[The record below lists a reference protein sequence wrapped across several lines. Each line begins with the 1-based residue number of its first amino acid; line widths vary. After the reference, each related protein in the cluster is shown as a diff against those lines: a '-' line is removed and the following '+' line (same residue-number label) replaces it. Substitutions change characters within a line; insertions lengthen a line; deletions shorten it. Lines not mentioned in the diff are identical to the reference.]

1 MPYRKEQFVTGE
13 IYHITLRALDNSLL
27 FKDEKDYYRMIFSV
41 YEFNNKNRV
50 SIKDR
55 REARVRWKNSPRGR
69 ASGEE
74 EEDKRE
80 KMVDILAFCWMNNH
94 IHLLLRQLEDG
105 GIQKFMSKVGTGFAR
120 YFNDKYQRKG
130 HLFQNRFGAVHIEN
144 DEQLKTV
151 FVYIHT
157 NPIALIEPGWK
168 ENGIINSKKVIEFLE
183 NYKWSSY
190 QDYLGKKNFPSVIE
204 CDFLLE
210 IMGGGRGCKDFVDN
224 WVQYKG
230 EIPRGPSSRQ
240 KI

>member
-13 IYHITLRALDNSLL
+13 VYHITLRALDNSLL

-55 REARVRWKNSPRGR
+55 REARARWKDSPRGR
-69 ASGEE
+69 ASGT

-80 KMVDILAFCWMNNH
+80 KMVDIFAFCWMDNH
-94 IHLLLRQLEDG
+94 IHLLLKQLEEG

-130 HLFQNRFGAVHIEN
+130 HLFQNRFGAVHIES

-157 NPIALIEPGWK
+157 NPISLIEPGWK
-168 ENGIINSKKVIEFLE
+168 EKGVKNLEKVIEFLE
-183 NYKWSSY
+183 SYKWSSY
-190 QDYLGKKNFPSVIE
+190 QDFIGKKNFSSVTQRE
-204 CDFLLE
+204 FLLE
-210 IMGGGRGCKDFVDN
+210 VIGGEKGCKDFIDN
-224 WVQYKG
+224 WVKL
-230 EIPRGPSSRQ
+230 PRGPSSRQ
-240 KI
+240 LA